1 MARVN
6 VYVDGF
12 NLYHGAKELMK
23 NEGNSHSWKWLDLVE
38 LSRRLVPKD
47 DVQIVHY
54 FTAHVQSPASDPAL
68 AQRQQTYLRAVSADA
83 KIMTHFGQFMA
94 QRKRMPLVD
103 PPGRFRLKLV
113 RLLGVD
119 VKNHSDGNV
128 TVSVLR
134 IEEKG
139 TDVSLGAHLVADAFR
154 GEFDKALVISND
166 TDLCEPVRIVV
177 DQLGRDVVLVNP
189 RGHRK
194 PATALRN
201 VATTTRRIRT
211 AVLLE
216 SQLPETVEDEYG
228 PITKPLAW

>member
-12 NLYHGAKELMK
+12 NLYHGAKELMQ
-23 NEGNSHSWKWLDLVE
+23 NEGNSQTWKWLDLVE

-47 DVQIVHY
+47 DIQLVRY
-54 FTAHVQSPASDPAL
+54 FTAYVQSPASDLAL
-68 AQRQQTYLRAVSADA
+68 AQRQQTYLRALSADA
-83 KIMTHFGQFMA
+83 RITLHFGRFMA

-103 PPGRFRLKLV
+103 PPSGFRLKLV

-119 VKNHSDGNV
+119 LKNHSDGNV
-128 TVSVLR
+128 TVNVLR

-154 GEFDKALVISND
+154 GKFDKALVISND

-177 DQLGRDVVLVNP
+177 DELGCDVIMVNP
-189 RGHRK
+189 RGHKK
-194 PATALRN
+194 PANALRN

-216 SQLPETVEDEYG
+216 SQLPETVEDEHG
-228 PITKPLAW
+228 LITKPYAW